1 MKNKKRN
8 QIKSKWMAINYAQAS
23 LTNEFKR
30 SCAYHSAFIFL
41 HDHREGKKK
50 ADLPRGG
57 FGD

>member
-30 SCAYHSAFIFL
+30 VLIIRPLFSCMII
-41 HDHREGKKK
+41 EKGKKK

>member
-50 ADLPRGG
+50 G
-57 FGD
+57 